1 MRRPLI
7 VGNWKMN
14 GSVNSAAA
22 LLQAVL
28 ATPRPAEVEAVVC
41 PAFVH
46 LPLCR
51 ELLAASNIGWGAQN
65 ISDQPSGAFTGEVSG
80 AMLAELGCGY
90 VIVGHSERRAL
101 FGEVDA
107 TVVQKAKQ
115 AIANGVVP
123 IACVGE
129 TLQERERGD
138 TDSVIAAQ
146 VTALLDGL
154 SAMELEQLVL
164 AYEPIWAIG
173 TGKTASPEQA
183 QQVHAF
189 IRRLWGEH
197 AKGRAMAA
205 RVRVLYGGSVKA
217 DNARPIF
224 AQPDVD
230 GGLVGGASLD
240 AEQFTAIITA
250 ASRG

>member
-14 GSVNSAAA
+14 GTLTSAAG
-22 LLQAVL
+22 LLQSL
-28 ATPRPAEVEAVVC
+28 RAEPLPSGVDVVVC

-46 LPLCR
+46 VPLCATV
-51 ELLAASNIGWGAQN
+51 LDGSAIAWGAQDV
-65 ISDQPSGAFTGEVSG
+65 SDQPAGAFTGDIDG
-80 AMLAELGCGY
+80 AMLAELGCRF
-90 VIVGHSERRAL
+90 VIVGHSERRAIH
-101 FGEVDA
+101 GETDA
-107 TVVQKAKQ
+107 QVVAKVRRVM
-115 AIANGVVP
+115 ATGMTP

-129 TLQERERGD
+129 TLQEREQGR
-138 TDSVIAAQ
+138 TEAVIAAQ

-154 SAMELEQLVL
+154 DDVSLGKLVL
-164 AYEPIWAIG
+164 AYEPVWAIG

-189 IRRLWGEH
+189 IRGLWGAH
-197 AKGRAMAA
+197 AKGASSSASL
-205 RVRVLYGGSVKA
+205 RVLYGGSVKA
-217 DNARPIF
+217 DNARPIL

-240 AEQFTAIITA
+240 AEQFTAIVRA
-250 ASRG
+250 ASPT

>member
-22 LLQAVL
+22 LLQTVL
-28 ATPRPAEVEAVVC
+28 ATPRPADVEAVVC

-51 ELLAASNIGWGAQN
+51 ERLAASNIGWGAQN

-138 TDSVIAAQ
+138 TNSVIAAQ

-154 SAMELEQLVL
+154 SAVELERLVL

-189 IRRLWGEH
+189 IRRLWEEH
-197 AKGRAMAA
+197 AKGRATAA

>member
-22 LLQAVL
+22 LLQTVL
-28 ATPRPAEVEAVVC
+28 ATPRPADVEAVVC

-51 ELLAASNIGWGAQN
+51 ERLAASNIGWGAQN

-138 TDSVIAAQ
+138 TNSVIAAQ

-154 SAMELEQLVL
+154 SAVELERLVL

-189 IRRLWGEH
+189 IRRLWEEH
-197 AKGRAMAA
+197 AKGRATAA

-240 AEQFTAIITA
+240 AEQFTAIIRA
-250 ASRG
+250 ASPA